1 MPRFPTQDL
10 VTDILPLKI
19 PNGRIESVIS
29 GVFISEG
36 VAVVK
41 LFKVPGIPRQE
52 FGSLSLS
59 PFDTLDTLDT

>member
-52 FGSLSLS
+52 FG
-59 PFDTLDTLDT
+59 

>member
-36 VAVVK
+36 VAGVK

-52 FGSLSLS
+52 FG
-59 PFDTLDTLDT
+59 